1 MRLSKGAIER
11 DGGVD
16 WVGGRRD
23 EGGLHGV
30 AWDGGGGVG
39 GKPGEK
45 LRSNGSGERKK
56 CKLL

>member
-1 MRLSKGAIER
+1 MER

-16 WVGGRRD
+16 WVGTRRD